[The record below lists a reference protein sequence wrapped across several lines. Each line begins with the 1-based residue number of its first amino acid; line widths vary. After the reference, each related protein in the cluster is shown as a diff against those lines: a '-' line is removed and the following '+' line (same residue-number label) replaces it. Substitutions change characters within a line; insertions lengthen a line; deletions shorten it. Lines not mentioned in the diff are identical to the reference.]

1 MVSRPFRFGF
11 SLDGL
16 DEPREIARRVR
27 RAEDIGYSSVV
38 MTDHFDDRHGPLV
51 ALTAIALATTSLRVG
66 TLVLANDYRHPAV
79 LAKELASLDQVSDG
93 RLEIGIGAGW
103 MASDYEQ
110 AGIGFD
116 RPGVRIE
123 RLDEAI
129 SVLEGCFSDGPF
141 DLEGSHY
148 TIRGLDSRPKP
159 VQKPRPPLLVAG
171 GGHRMLALAARRA
184 DIVGINPSLHSG
196 AIDEHAGPTATAEAT
211 DSKLAVVRDAAGDR
225 FDALELQT
233 RVHLAVITDDAPP
246 WPRPRRLPSESPP
259 NRPWPRPTHSWAPST
274 SALPT
279 SRAGGRAGAS
289 PTSPSWAAPPRRW
302 PRWSSAWPVG
312 SGGPVS
318 GR

>member
-1 MVSRPFRFGF
+1 MSRPFRFGF

-16 DEPREIARRVR
+16 DEPQEIARRVR

-79 LAKELASLDQVSDG
+79 LAKELASLDQVSGG

-129 SVLEGCFSDGPF
+129 SVLKGCFSDGPF
-141 DLEGSHY
+141 DFEGSHY

-159 VQKPRPPLLVAG
+159 VQTPRPPLLVAG

-233 RVHLAVITDDAPP
+233 RVHLSVITDDAFA
-246 WPRPRRLPSESPP
+246 LASAA
-259 NRPWPRPTHSWAPST
+259 APAFGIT
-274 SALPT
+274 AEQAL
-279 SRAGGRAGAS
+279 AS
-289 PTSPSWAAPPRRW
+289 PHALVGTVEECVATIEGWRERW
-302 PRWSSAWPVG
+302 GISYISLMGSSAEAMAPV
-312 SGGPVS
+312 VERLA

>member
-1 MVSRPFRFGF
+1 MSRPFRFGF

-51 ALTAIALATTSLRVG
+51 ALTTIALATTSLRVG

-79 LAKELASLDQVSDG
+79 LAKELASLDQVSGG

-141 DLEGSHY
+141 DFEGSHY
-148 TIRGLDSRPKP
+148 TIGGLDSRPKP
-159 VQKPRPPLLVAG
+159 VQKPRPPLLMAG

-233 RVHLAVITDDAPP
+233 RVHLAVITDDGPALAAAAAPAFGITA
-246 WPRPRRLPSESPP
+246 EQ
-259 NRPWPRPTHSWAPST
+259 
-274 SALPT
+274 AL
-279 SRAGGRAGAS
+279 AS
-289 PTSPSWAAPPRRW
+289 PHALVGTVEECVATIEGWRERW
-302 PRWSSAWPVG
+302 GISYISLMGSSAEAMAPV
-312 SGGPVS
+312 VERLA

>member
-1 MVSRPFRFGF
+1 MSRPFRFGF

-16 DEPREIARRVR
+16 DEPQEIARRVR

-141 DLEGSHY
+141 DFEGSHY

-159 VQKPRPPLLVAG
+159 VQKPRPPLLMAG

-233 RVHLAVITDDAPP
+233 RVHLAVITDDAFA
-246 WPRPRRLPSESPP
+246 LASAA
-259 NRPWPRPTHSWAPST
+259 APAFGIT
-274 SALPT
+274 AEQAL
-279 SRAGGRAGAS
+279 AS
-289 PTSPSWAAPPRRW
+289 PHALVGTVDECVAAIEGWRERW
-302 PRWSSAWPVG
+302 GISYISVMGSSAEAMAPV
-312 SGGPVS
+312 VERLA

>member
-1 MVSRPFRFGF
+1 MTRPFRFGF

-16 DEPREIARRVR
+16 DEPQEIARRVR

-129 SVLEGCFSDGPF
+129 SVLKGCFSDGPF
-141 DLEGSHY
+141 DFEGSHY

-159 VQKPRPPLLVAG
+159 VQTPRPPLLVAG

-233 RVHLAVITDDAPP
+233 RVHLAVITDDAFA
-246 WPRPRRLPSESPP
+246 LASAA
-259 NRPWPRPTHSWAPST
+259 APAFGIT
-274 SALPT
+274 AEQAL
-279 SRAGGRAGAS
+279 AS
-289 PTSPSWAAPPRRW
+289 PHALVGTVEECVATIEGWRERW
-302 PRWSSAWPVG
+302 GISYISLMGSSAEAMAPV
-312 SGGPVS
+312 VERLA

>member
-1 MVSRPFRFGF
+1 MSRPFRFGF

-16 DEPREIARRVR
+16 DEPQEIARRVR

-129 SVLEGCFSDGPF
+129 SVLEGCFGEGPF
-141 DLEGSHY
+141 DFEGDHY
-148 TIRGLDSRPKP
+148 TIKGLDSRPKP

-233 RVHLAVITDDAPP
+233 RVHLAVITDDAFA
-246 WPRPRRLPSESPP
+246 LASAA
-259 NRPWPRPTHSWAPST
+259 APAFGIT
-274 SALPT
+274 AEQAL
-279 SRAGGRAGAS
+279 AS
-289 PTSPSWAAPPRRW
+289 PHALVGTVEECVATIEGWRERW
-302 PRWSSAWPVG
+302 GISYISLMGSSAEAMAPV
-312 SGGPVS
+312 VERLA

>member
-1 MVSRPFRFGF
+1 MSRPFRFGF

-16 DEPREIARRVR
+16 DEPQEIARRVR

-79 LAKELASLDQVSDG
+79 LAKELASLDQVSGG

-129 SVLEGCFSDGPF
+129 SVLKGCFSDGPF
-141 DLEGSHY
+141 DFEGSHY

-159 VQKPRPPLLVAG
+159 VQTPRPPLLVAG

-233 RVHLAVITDDAPP
+233 RVHLAVITDDAFA
-246 WPRPRRLPSESPP
+246 LASAA
-259 NRPWPRPTHSWAPST
+259 APAFGIT
-274 SALPT
+274 AEQAL
-279 SRAGGRAGAS
+279 AS
-289 PTSPSWAAPPRRW
+289 PHALVGTVEECVATIEGWRERW
-302 PRWSSAWPVG
+302 GISYISLMGSSAEAMAPV
-312 SGGPVS
+312 VERLA